1 MKTTLFL
8 LSTIVTLILS
18 TVTVS
23 EINAATVIN
32 GTAVIAAKSH
42 IKGGNKNVLILP
54 PNLTPKQGELLTFA
68 YRVAKSDG
76 HKHPENYQGLLLQ
89 ESKAG
94 GMKGYEVAGQEFGLK
109 PLERYYGVPQIKLGA
124 TKDVLKKYPVLGAFR
139 TDEEIVAK
147 LITDDKWAIRIA
159 SKYFLMMGENPV
171 AYNKGLAGSKG
182 VDPSTNDYAVK
193 VAHYAKG
200 VVQSLNSKN
209 RVAISTSYHGKN
221 DARLASAL

>member
-54 PNLTPKQGELLTFA
+54 SNLTPKQGELLTFA

-76 HKHPENYQGLLLQ
+76 HKHPEYYQGLIFQ

-94 GMKGYEVAGQEFGLK
+94 GMKGYEVAGQEFGLETMK
-109 PLERYYGVPQIKLGA
+109 RYYGVPQIKLGA
-124 TKDVLKKYPVLGAFR
+124 TKDVLKKYPALGVFR

-147 LITDDKWAIRIA
+147 LITDDKWAIRVA
-159 SKYFLMMGENPV
+159 SKYFLMMGESPV

-193 VAHYAKG
+193 VTNYARG
-200 VVQSLNSKN
+200 MVQSFNSKN
-209 RVAISTSYHGKN
+209 RGAISTSYHGKN